1 MDIRQLLEKTAENVS
16 VRRSFGTAYEKEGLL
31 IIPVALVLGGGGG
44 GEGPVN
50 PPPQKHIPE
59 LESPPT
65 VQGAAKDGRPPTGTG
80 VGFGGLILPLGVYVV
95 KDHQVRWAPSYD
107 ATLIVVV
114 ALSAVRALIGLFRHR
129 RLRNGA

>member
-1 MDIRQLLEKTAENVS
+1 MDIRELLGQTAENVS

-44 GEGPVN
+44 GEGPVK
-50 PPPQKHIPE
+50 PPPEKHIPE
-59 LESPPT
+59 LQTPHAEQS
-65 VQGAAKDGRPPTGTG
+65 AAKEGHPPTGTG

-95 KDHQVRWAPSYD
+95 KDDQVRWAPSYD

-114 ALSAVRALIGLFRHR
+114 ALGVARALIGLLRHR
-129 RLRNGA
+129 RVRTHS